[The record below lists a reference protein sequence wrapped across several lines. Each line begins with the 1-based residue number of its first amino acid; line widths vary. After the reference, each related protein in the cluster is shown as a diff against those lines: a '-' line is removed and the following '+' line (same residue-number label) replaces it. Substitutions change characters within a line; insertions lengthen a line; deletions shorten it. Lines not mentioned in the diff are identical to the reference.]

1 MKEIKV
7 QQDVLA
13 LAQTPHRVRFGRL
26 NDGRMGVTIDSFAA
40 YIIYSD
46 NVFLDTR
53 KFQTIDLQKI
63 FDDIYNAK
71 DIQTKDGK
79 VIVKADTLLQEM
91 ISDEKGV
98 SILKLKDTLKE
109 FKNDD
114 TTAYFNE
121 KLFKY
126 FDSKKKLTYSYHKTK
141 LFVFENG
148 ELVGVV
154 LESRVK
160 K

>member
-13 LAQTPHRVRFGRL
+13 LAQTPNRVRFVRL
-26 NDGRMGVTIDSFAA
+26 KDGRMGVVIDGIAV

-46 NVFLDTR
+46 NVFLDTT

-71 DIQTKDGK
+71 DIVPT
-79 VIVKADTLLQEM
+79 
-91 ISDEKGV
+91 GV
-98 SILKLKDTLKE
+98 STLKLKDTLKE

-126 FDSKKKLTYSYHKTK
+126 FDSKKKLTYSYHKNK

-148 ELVGVV
+148 ELVGLV
-154 LESRVK
+154 LETRVNK
-160 K
+160 

>member
-26 NDGRMGVTIDSFAA
+26 KDGRMGVTIDGIAV

-53 KFQTIDLQKI
+53 KFQIIDLQKI
-63 FDDIYNAK
+63 FDDVFEAK
-71 DIQTKDGK
+71 DIIPT
-79 VIVKADTLLQEM
+79 
-91 ISDEKGV
+91 GV
-98 SILKLKDTLKE
+98 SILKMKDTLKE

-148 ELVGVV
+148 ELVGLV

>member
-26 NDGRMGVTIDSFAA
+26 NDGRMGVTIDGFAA

-63 FDDIYNAK
+63 FDDVFKAK
-71 DIQTKDGK
+71 DIIPT
-79 VIVKADTLLQEM
+79 
-91 ISDEKGV
+91 GV

-148 ELVGVV
+148 ELVGLV
-154 LESRVK
+154 LESRIK

>member
-13 LAQTPHRVRFGRL
+13 LAQTPHRVRFGKL
-26 NDGRMGVTIDSFAA
+26 NDGRMGVAIDGFAV
-40 YIIYSD
+40 YIIYSG
-46 NVFLDTR
+46 NLLLDTS
-53 KFQTIDLQKI
+53 KFSTIDLQKI
-63 FDDIYNAK
+63 FDDVFEAK
-71 DIQTKDGK
+71 DIIPT
-79 VIVKADTLLQEM
+79 
-91 ISDEKGV
+91 GV

-109 FKNDD
+109 FKNND

>member
-13 LAQTPHRVRFGRL
+13 LAHTPNRVRVGKL
-26 NDGRMGVTIDSFAA
+26 NDGRMGVVIDGCAV
-40 YIIYSD
+40 YIIYSG
-46 NVFLDTR
+46 NLLLDTT
-53 KFQTIDLQKI
+53 KFQTMDLQKI

-71 DIQTKDGK
+71 DIVPT
-79 VIVKADTLLQEM
+79 A
-91 ISDEKGV
+91 ISMN
-98 SILKLKDTLKE
+98 KLNE
-109 FKNDD
+109 FKNDE

-126 FDSKKKLTYSYHKTK
+126 FDSKKKMSYKYHKTK

-148 ELVGVV
+148 VLVGLVI
-154 LESRVK
+154 ETRVRK
-160 K
+160 

>member
-7 QQDVLA
+7 QQDILA
-13 LAQTPHRVRFGRL
+13 LAHTPSGGKFGKL
-26 NDGRMGVTIDSFAA
+26 NDGRMGVVIGGYAL

-46 NVFLDTR
+46 NLLLDTT
-53 KFQTIDLQKI
+53 KFQTMDLQKI
-63 FDDIYNAK
+63 LDDVYKAK
-71 DIQTKDGK
+71 DIVPTG
-79 VIVKADTLLQEM
+79 
-91 ISDEKGV
+91 ISMNN
-98 SILKLKDTLKE
+98 LNE
-109 FKNDD
+109 FKNDE

-126 FDSKKKLTYSYHKTK
+126 FDSKKKMSYKYHKTK

-154 LESRVK
+154 LETRVRK
-160 K
+160 

>member
-13 LAQTPHRVRFGRL
+13 LAQTPHRVRFGKL
-26 NDGRMGVTIDSFAA
+26 NDGRMGVAIDGFAV
-40 YIIYSD
+40 YIIYSG
-46 NVFLDTR
+46 NLLLDTS
-53 KFQTIDLQKI
+53 KFSTIDLQKI
-63 FDDIYNAK
+63 FDDVFEAK
-71 DIQTKDGK
+71 DIIPT
-79 VIVKADTLLQEM
+79 
-91 ISDEKGV
+91 GV

-148 ELVGVV
+148 ELVGLV

>member
-7 QQDVLA
+7 QQDVLV
-13 LAQTPHRVRFGRL
+13 LAQTPNRVRFGRL
-26 NDGRMGVTIDSFAA
+26 KDGRMGVTIDGFAA

-63 FDDIYNAK
+63 FDDVFEAK
-71 DIQTKDGK
+71 DIIPT
-79 VIVKADTLLQEM
+79 
-91 ISDEKGV
+91 GV

-148 ELVGVV
+148 ELVGLV

>member
-26 NDGRMGVTIDSFAA
+26 NDGRMGVTIDGFAA

-46 NVFLDTR
+46 NVFLDTS

-63 FDDIYNAK
+63 FDDAFEAK
-71 DIQTKDGK
+71 DIIPT
-79 VIVKADTLLQEM
+79 
-91 ISDEKGV
+91 GV

-148 ELVGVV
+148 KLVGLV

-160 K
+160 Q

>member
-13 LAQTPHRVRFGRL
+13 LAQTPHRVRFGGL
-26 NDGRMGVTIDSFAA
+26 NDGRMGVTIDGFAA

-63 FDDIYNAK
+63 FDDVFEAK
-71 DIQTKDGK
+71 DIIPT
-79 VIVKADTLLQEM
+79 
-91 ISDEKGV
+91 GV

>member
-26 NDGRMGVTIDSFAA
+26 NDGRMGVTIDGFAA

-63 FDDIYNAK
+63 FDDVFEAK
-71 DIQTKDGK
+71 DIIPT
-79 VIVKADTLLQEM
+79 
-91 ISDEKGV
+91 GV
-98 SILKLKDTLKE
+98 SILKMKDTLKE

-148 ELVGVV
+148 ELVGLA
-154 LESRVK
+154 LETRVNK
-160 K
+160 

>member
-26 NDGRMGVTIDSFAA
+26 NDGRMGVTIDGFAA
-40 YIIYSD
+40 YIIHSD
-46 NVFLDTR
+46 NVFLDIR

-63 FDDIYNAK
+63 FDDVFEAK
-71 DIQTKDGK
+71 DIIPT
-79 VIVKADTLLQEM
+79 
-91 ISDEKGV
+91 GV
-98 SILKLKDTLKE
+98 SILKLKDTLIE

-148 ELVGVV
+148 ELVGLV
-154 LESRVK
+154 LETRVK

>member
-13 LAQTPHRVRFGRL
+13 LAQTPNRVRFDRL
-26 NDGRMGVTIDSFAA
+26 TDGRMGVAIDGIAV

-46 NVFLDTR
+46 NVFLDTS
-53 KFQTIDLQKI
+53 KFLTMDFQKF
-63 FDDIYNAK
+63 FDDAAK
-71 DIQTKDGK
+71 SQDIIPT
-79 VIVKADTLLQEM
+79 
-91 ISDEKGV
+91 GV

-154 LESRVK
+154 LESIVK

>member
-13 LAQTPHRVRFGRL
+13 LAQTPNRVRFGRL
-26 NDGRMGVTIDSFAA
+26 NDGRMGVAIDGIAV
-40 YIIYSD
+40 YIIYSG
-46 NVFLDTR
+46 NLLLDTT
-53 KFQTIDLQKI
+53 KFQTIDLLKI

-71 DIQTKDGK
+71 DI
-79 VIVKADTLLQEM
+79 VSA
-91 ISDEKGV
+91 GV

-109 FKNDD
+109 FKNDE

-126 FDSKKKLTYSYHKTK
+126 FDSKKKLTYSYHKNK

-148 ELVGVV
+148 ELVGLV
-154 LESRVK
+154 LETRVNK
-160 K
+160 

>member
-26 NDGRMGVTIDSFAA
+26 NDGRMGVAIDGFAV
-40 YIIYSD
+40 YIIYSG
-46 NVFLDTR
+46 NLFLDTT

-63 FDDIYNAK
+63 FDDIYNSK
-71 DIQTKDGK
+71 DIVPT
-79 VIVKADTLLQEM
+79 
-91 ISDEKGV
+91 GV

-126 FDSKKKLTYSYHKTK
+126 FDSKKKLTYSYHKNK

-148 ELVGVV
+148 ELVGLV
-154 LESRVK
+154 LEARVNK
-160 K
+160 

>member
-1 MKEIKV
+1 MKEIKG

-26 NDGRMGVTIDSFAA
+26 NDGRMGVTIDGFAA

-63 FDDIYNAK
+63 FDDVFEAK
-71 DIQTKDGK
+71 DIIPT
-79 VIVKADTLLQEM
+79 
-91 ISDEKGV
+91 GV

-114 TTAYFNE
+114 TTTYFNE

>member
-13 LAQTPHRVRFGRL
+13 LVQTPNRVRFGML
-26 NDGRMGVTIDSFAA
+26 KDGRMGVTIDGIAV

-46 NVFLDTR
+46 NVFIDTT

-63 FDDIYNAK
+63 FDDIYNSK
-71 DIQTKDGK
+71 DIVPT
-79 VIVKADTLLQEM
+79 
-91 ISDEKGV
+91 GV
-98 SILKLKDTLKE
+98 STLKLKDTLKE

-126 FDSKKKLTYSYHKTK
+126 FDSKKKLTYSYHKNK

-148 ELVGVV
+148 ELVGLV
-154 LESRVK
+154 LETRVNK
-160 K
+160 

>member
-26 NDGRMGVTIDSFAA
+26 NDGRMGGTIDSFAA

-63 FDDIYNAK
+63 FDDVFEAK
-71 DIQTKDGK
+71 DIIPT
-79 VIVKADTLLQEM
+79 
-91 ISDEKGV
+91 GV

-148 ELVGVV
+148 ELVGLV

>member
-13 LAQTPHRVRFGRL
+13 LAQNPNRVRFGRL
-26 NDGRMGVTIDSFAA
+26 NDGRMGVTIDGFAV
-40 YIIYSD
+40 YIIYSG
-46 NVFLDTR
+46 N
-53 KFQTIDLQKI
+53 
-63 FDDIYNAK
+63 
-71 DIQTKDGK
+71 
-79 VIVKADTLLQEM
+79 LL
-91 ISDEKGV
+91 
-98 SILKLKDTLKE
+98 L
-109 FKNDD
+109 D

-148 ELVGVV
+148 ELVGLV
-154 LESRVK
+154 LETIVK

>member
-13 LAQTPHRVRFGRL
+13 LSQTPHRVRFDRL
-26 NDGRMGVTIDSFAA
+26 NDGRMGVTIDGLAV

-46 NVFLDTR
+46 NVFLDTT

-71 DIQTKDGK
+71 DIVPT
-79 VIVKADTLLQEM
+79 
-91 ISDEKGV
+91 GV

-109 FKNDD
+109 FKNDE
-114 TTAYFNE
+114 TTAYFNV

-126 FDSKKKLTYSYHKTK
+126 FDTTKKLTYKYHKTK
-141 LFVFENG
+141 LFVFENE

-154 LESRVK
+154 LETRIRK
-160 K
+160 

>member
-26 NDGRMGVTIDSFAA
+26 NDGRMGVVIDGFAV
-40 YIIYSD
+40 YIIYSG
-46 NVFLDTR
+46 NVFLDTT

-63 FDDIYNAK
+63 FDDVFEAK
-71 DIQTKDGK
+71 DIIPT
-79 VIVKADTLLQEM
+79 
-91 ISDEKGV
+91 GV

-126 FDSKKKLTYSYHKTK
+126 FDSKKKLTYSYHKNK

-148 ELVGVV
+148 ELVGLV
-154 LESRVK
+154 LETRVNK
-160 K
+160 

>member
-26 NDGRMGVTIDSFAA
+26 NDGRMGVAIDGFAV
-40 YIIYSD
+40 YIIYSGS
-46 NVFLDTR
+46 VFLDAT
-53 KFQTIDLQKI
+53 KFQTIDMQKI

-71 DIQTKDGK
+71 DIVPT
-79 VIVKADTLLQEM
+79 
-91 ISDEKGV
+91 GV
-98 SILKLKDTLKE
+98 SILKLKNTLKE

-121 KLFKY
+121 NLFKY
-126 FDSKKKLTYSYHKTK
+126 FDSKKKLTYSYYKTK

-148 ELVGVV
+148 ELVGLV
-154 LESRVK
+154 LETRANK
-160 K
+160 

>member
-26 NDGRMGVTIDSFAA
+26 NDGRMGVTIDGFAA

-46 NVFLDTR
+46 NVFLDAR

-63 FDDIYNAK
+63 FDDVFEAK
-71 DIQTKDGK
+71 DIIPT
-79 VIVKADTLLQEM
+79 
-91 ISDEKGV
+91 GV

-148 ELVGVV
+148 ELVGLV

>member
-13 LAQTPHRVRFGRL
+13 LAQTPYRVRFGRL
-26 NDGRMGVTIDSFAA
+26 DDGRMGVVIDGFAV

-46 NVFLDTR
+46 NVFLDTS

-63 FDDIYNAK
+63 FDDVFKAK
-71 DIQTKDGK
+71 DIVPT
-79 VIVKADTLLQEM
+79 
-91 ISDEKGV
+91 GV

-148 ELVGVV
+148 ELVGLV
-154 LESRVK
+154 LESRIK

>member
-13 LAQTPHRVRFGRL
+13 LTQTSYRVQFGGL
-26 NDGRMGVTIDSFAA
+26 KDGRMGVTIDGIAV

-46 NVFLDTR
+46 NVFLDTS

-63 FDDIYNAK
+63 FDDVFEAK
-71 DIQTKDGK
+71 DIVPTG
-79 VIVKADTLLQEM
+79 
-91 ISDEKGV
+91 ISMNN
-98 SILKLKDTLKE
+98 LKE

-148 ELVGVV
+148 ELVGLV
-154 LESRVK
+154 LESIVK

>member
-1 MKEIKV
+1 MVEW
-7 QQDVLA
+7 
-13 LAQTPHRVRFGRL
+13 
-26 NDGRMGVTIDSFAA
+26 GVTIDGFAA
-40 YIIYSD
+40 YFIYSD

-63 FDDIYNAK
+63 FDDVFEAK
-71 DIQTKDGK
+71 DIIPTGTHICK
-79 VIVKADTLLQEM
+79 
-91 ISDEKGV
+91 S
-98 SILKLKDTLKE
+98 KDTFIE

-148 ELVGVV
+148 ELVGLV

>member
-13 LAQTPHRVRFGRL
+13 LAQNPHRVRFGML
-26 NDGRMGVTIDSFAA
+26 NDGRMGVAIDGFAV

-46 NVFLDTR
+46 NVFLDTT

-71 DIQTKDGK
+71 DI
-79 VIVKADTLLQEM
+79 VP
-91 ISDEKGV
+91 SGV

-126 FDSKKKLTYSYHKTK
+126 FDSKKKLTYSYHKNK

-148 ELVGVV
+148 ELVGLV
-154 LESRVK
+154 LETRVNK
-160 K
+160 

>member
-13 LAQTPHRVRFGRL
+13 LGKTPNRVRFGGL
-26 NDGRMGVTIDSFAA
+26 NDGRMGVAIDGFAV
-40 YIIYSD
+40 YIIYSE
-46 NVFLDTR
+46 NLLLNTT
-53 KFQTIDLQKI
+53 KFQTMDLQKI
-63 FDDIYNAK
+63 FDDVYNAK
-71 DIQTKDGK
+71 DIVPTG
-79 VIVKADTLLQEM
+79 
-91 ISDEKGV
+91 ISMN
-98 SILKLKDTLKE
+98 KLNE
-109 FKNDD
+109 FKNDE

-126 FDSKKKLTYSYHKTK
+126 FDSKKKMSYKYHKTK

-154 LESRVK
+154 LETRARK
-160 K
+160 

>member
-13 LAQTPHRVRFGRL
+13 LTQTSYRVQFGGL
-26 NDGRMGVTIDSFAA
+26 KDGRMGVTIDGIAV

-46 NVFLDTR
+46 NVFLDTS
-53 KFQTIDLQKI
+53 KFKTIDLQKI
-63 FDDIYNAK
+63 FDDVFEAK
-71 DIQTKDGK
+71 DIIPT
-79 VIVKADTLLQEM
+79 
-91 ISDEKGV
+91 GV

-148 ELVGVV
+148 ELVGLV

>member
-7 QQDVLA
+7 QQNVLA
-13 LAQTPHRVRFGRL
+13 LAQTPNRVRIGRL
-26 NDGRMGVTIDSFAA
+26 NDGRMGVTIDGVAV
-40 YIIYSD
+40 YIIYID
-46 NVFLDTR
+46 NVFLDTT

-71 DIQTKDGK
+71 DIVPT
-79 VIVKADTLLQEM
+79 
-91 ISDEKGV
+91 GV

-148 ELVGVV
+148 ELVGLV

>member
-13 LAQTPHRVRFGRL
+13 LAQTTNRVRFGRL
-26 NDGRMGVTIDSFAA
+26 NDGRMGVIIDGFAA

-53 KFQTIDLQKI
+53 KFQTVDLQKI
-63 FDDIYNAK
+63 LDDVFEAK
-71 DIQTKDGK
+71 DIIPT
-79 VIVKADTLLQEM
+79 
-91 ISDEKGV
+91 GV

-148 ELVGVV
+148 ELVGLV

>member
-7 QQDVLA
+7 QQDILA

-26 NDGRMGVTIDSFAA
+26 NDGRMGVIIDGFAA

-63 FDDIYNAK
+63 FADVFEAK
-71 DIQTKDGK
+71 DIIPT
-79 VIVKADTLLQEM
+79 
-91 ISDEKGV
+91 GV

>member
-26 NDGRMGVTIDSFAA
+26 NDGRMGVTIDGFAV
-40 YIIYSD
+40 YIIYSG
-46 NVFLDTR
+46 NVFLDTT

-71 DIQTKDGK
+71 DIVPT
-79 VIVKADTLLQEM
+79 
-91 ISDEKGV
+91 GV

-126 FDSKKKLTYSYHKTK
+126 FDSKKKLTYSYHKNK

-148 ELVGVV
+148 ELVGLV
-154 LESRVK
+154 LETRVNK
-160 K
+160 

>member
-13 LAQTPHRVRFGRL
+13 LAQTPNRVRFGRL
-26 NDGRMGVTIDSFAA
+26 NDGRMGVTIDGFAA
-40 YIIYSD
+40 YIIYSH
-46 NVFLDTR
+46 NVFLDTT

-63 FDDIYNAK
+63 FDDVFEAK
-71 DIQTKDGK
+71 DIIPT
-79 VIVKADTLLQEM
+79 
-91 ISDEKGV
+91 GV
-98 SILKLKDTLKE
+98 SILKMKDTLKE

-126 FDSKKKLTYSYHKTK
+126 FDSKKKLTYGYHKTK

-148 ELVGVV
+148 ELVGLV

>member
-13 LAQTPHRVRFGRL
+13 LAQTPNRVRFGRL
-26 NDGRMGVTIDSFAA
+26 NDGRMGVTIDGFAA

-46 NVFLDTR
+46 NVFLDTT

-63 FDDIYNAK
+63 FDDVFEAK
-71 DIQTKDGK
+71 DIIPT
-79 VIVKADTLLQEM
+79 
-91 ISDEKGV
+91 GV

-126 FDSKKKLTYSYHKTK
+126 FDSKKLTYSYHKTK

-148 ELVGVV
+148 ELVGLV
-154 LESRVK
+154 LETRVNK
-160 K
+160 

>member
-13 LAQTPHRVRFGRL
+13 LAQTPNRVRFGRL
-26 NDGRMGVTIDSFAA
+26 NDGRMGVTIDGFAA

-71 DIQTKDGK
+71 DIVPT
-79 VIVKADTLLQEM
+79 
-91 ISDEKGV
+91 GV
-98 SILKLKDTLKE
+98 SILKMKDTLKE